1 MLGPGGIMLMA
12 GFQVQPMYIQFGEML
27 LNMLLRGVESRPII
41 DRVRGRLEFEYE
53 RRYEPDWE
61 YDR

>member
-1 MLGPGGIMLMA
+1 MLMA